1 MAALGAKRI
10 KIHLPLLLMRPAV
23 MVREKVMPNP
33 PVTLVEL
40 AQLRVDNTTDL
51 DSVERLFGFKPL
63 PLSRGLG
70 YIKSPQ

>member
-23 MVREKVMPNP
+23 MVMEKVMPNP